1 MEMCYFGL
9 ITRVV
14 GRLRSINYERA
25 SPLSKTLLEAA
36 THIDHFLIET
46 LGIRGLASV
55 AVVYSAAKR

>member
-36 THIDHFLIET
+36 THIDHFLIESAEPACRRT
-46 LGIRGLASV
+46 IRGV
-55 AVVYSAAKR
+55 